1 MLVSMQ
7 PKTSPAPERQPLV
20 ETEPDDGDR
29 PSITEVNGTIA
40 RFEMAFEPRENERF
54 AFGPPIWQQ
63 APSFLFLGFALA
75 LAFLLTAATHAP
87 SNSAMFRWVAERPAT
102 QPASIIILLCAI
114 GTVAR
119 TLLRG
124 VIVTK
129 DAIETRDLVAGFPK
143 VRKYRWA
150 QIDRLVIDEEDVLLE
165 LWDGT
170 YERLP
175 KVRKGAELCD
185 LLVRVAIA
193 RKRDV
198 TRLEPKAKK
207 KK

>member
-1 MLVSMQ
+1 MLVST
-7 PKTSPAPERQPLV
+7 PPESPSPELPPLV
-20 ETEPDDGDR
+20 EDDGDR
-29 PSITEVNGTIA
+29 PSITETNGTIA

-63 APSFLFLGFALA
+63 APSFMFLGFALSLA
-75 LAFLLTAATHAP
+75 LFLTAATHAP

-102 QPASIIILLCAI
+102 QPASIIILICAI
-114 GTVAR
+114 GVVVR

-129 DAIETRDLVAGFPK
+129 EAIETRDLVAGFPR

-193 RKRDV
+193 RRREV
-198 TRLEPKAKK
+198 TRLDPKPKRKK
-207 KK
+207 